1 MNCVVIE
8 LLGSM
13 EKITKTIRLN
23 HDVYQ
28 RLVSLCDHLGTNP
41 NAYLISEIGKCIS
54 RDELTFRATK
64 NNADLHSLLMPILQG
79 IVEAEN
85 GDKGEEQT
93 DLFEN
98 GES

>member
-1 MNCVVIE
+1 MK
-8 LLGSM
+8 
-13 EKITKTIRLN
+13 KITKTIRLN

-28 RLVSLCDHLGTNP
+28 RLVALCDHLGTNP

-54 RDELTFRATK
+54 RDELTFNVNK
-64 NNADLHSLLMPILQG
+64 HSSDVYSSLMPMLQG
-79 IVEAEN
+79 LTQAMEVMEN
-85 GDKGEEQT
+85 SGDGDKSEEQT